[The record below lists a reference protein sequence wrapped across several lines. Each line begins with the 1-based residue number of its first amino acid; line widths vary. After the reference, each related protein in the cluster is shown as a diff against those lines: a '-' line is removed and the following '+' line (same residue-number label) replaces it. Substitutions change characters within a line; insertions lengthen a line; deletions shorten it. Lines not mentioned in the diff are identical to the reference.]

1 MQCAACCL
9 CRPWPCGYTGM
20 DSIQWW
26 DAIASLQMGLGGGFS
41 MAPAKLN

>member
-20 DSIQWW
+20 DSIQW